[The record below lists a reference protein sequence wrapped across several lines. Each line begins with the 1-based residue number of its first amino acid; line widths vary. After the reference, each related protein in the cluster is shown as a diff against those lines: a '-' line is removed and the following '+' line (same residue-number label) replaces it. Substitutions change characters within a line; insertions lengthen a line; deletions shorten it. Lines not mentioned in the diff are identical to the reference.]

1 MCKAIQAAREP
12 DYEGKKQRG
21 QFAPR
26 DESRSTFHVPGQ
38 QTDGRSGRASVA
50 ARPFQVRGRFITAI
64 ALRLETE
71 SLDEGFYALL
81 DEQLRSA
88 PQLLLDAPL
97 LLDLGKVPDLTDA
110 SQLRGLLEELRARK
124 LHVFGVENASDA
136 QRPLAK
142 ELGLIPVLVGRDA
155 PVEKTGGDRRRK
167 IEKLLPP
174 ENILLTEPVRSGQ
187 VVVAERGDLT
197 VIGSVSSG
205 AELVASGNIHVY
217 GTLRGRAFAGVYGDE
232 TARIFCQRQAA
243 ELLAIAGIYRTSE
256 SIGDDMRD
264 QCLQVF
270 LKDDGLKLE
279 AVT

>member
-1 MCKAIQAAREP
+1 MP
-12 DYEGKKQRG
+12 
-21 QFAPR
+21 
-26 DESRSTFHVPGQ
+26 TH
-38 QTDGRSGRASVA
+38 QTDGRSRGASVA

-71 SLDEGFYALL
+71 SLDEDFYALL

-97 LLDLGKVPDLTDA
+97 LLDLGKVPDLVDA
-110 SQLRGLLEELRARK
+110 RQVRVLLEELRSRN
-124 LHVFGVENASDA
+124 LHVFGVENASDP
-136 QRPLAK
+136 QRRLA
-142 ELGLIPVLVGRDA
+142 EGLGLIPVLIGRDA
-155 PVEKTGGDRRRK
+155 PVEKAGQDRRRK
-167 IEKLLPP
+167 IDKLLPP
-174 ENILLTEPVRSGQ
+174 DNMLVTEPVRSGQ

-232 TARIFCQRQAA
+232 TARIFCQRQEA

-256 SIGDDMRD
+256 SIGDEMRD
-264 QCLQVF
+264 RCLQVF

>member
-1 MCKAIQAAREP
+1 MP
-12 DYEGKKQRG
+12 
-21 QFAPR
+21 
-26 DESRSTFHVPGQ
+26 TH

-88 PQLLLDAPL
+88 PQLLLDAPM
-97 LLDLGKVPDLTDA
+97 LLDLGKVPGLTDA
-110 SQLRGLLEELRARK
+110 AMLRPLLADLRARN
-124 LHVFGVENASDA
+124 LHVFGVENASDP
-136 QRPLAK
+136 QRRLAK
-142 ELGLIPVLVGRDA
+142 ELGLIPVLIGRDA
-155 PVEKTGGDRRRK
+155 PVAKTPEEKSAGERPSEDRRRR
-167 IEKLLPP
+167 IDKLLPP
-174 ENILLTEPVRSGQ
+174 DNLLVTEPVRSGQ

-232 TARIFCQRQAA
+232 TARIFCQRQEA

-256 SIGDDMRD
+256 SIGDDLRD
-264 QCLQVF
+264 RCLQVF
-270 LKDDGLKLE
+270 LKEDGLKLE